1 MTGGQRRVGDPE
13 RVGSVAPRWGAQP
26 TPLLG
31 REQDGAAAR
40 RHLLRHDVRL
50 LTLTGPP
57 GVGKTRLA
65 LALAAGLR
73 DEFPDGVSVVELAP
87 VLDAALVAPTI
98 AAALG
103 LQEVA
108 AQPAL
113 TAVRHYLAAKQALL
127 VLDNFEQ
134 VLAAGV
140 QVAEILAGCPDLK
153 VLVTSRAPLRVRWEY
168 EFPVPPLALPPPGA
182 TPDPAELLRFPA
194 ITLFVERARAL
205 RPDFALT
212 PADAPVVA
220 ALCARLDGLPLAI
233 ELAAARARAWSPGEI
248 LAHLP
253 RRLDRLGDGPRD
265 LPPRHRTLRAAIAWS
280 VRLLSDD
287 DRAVWR
293 RLAVFAGGF
302 TAEAAAAVCRDP
314 TAPAADADTDSGTA
328 AALARLVDASLVAVH
343 RPAGDPPR
351 YRLLETIRDFAA
363 EELERSG
370 ELAATRRRHARHFL
384 ALGREAEPHLTGGS
398 RGPWLDRLY
407 AELDNLRAVFVAS
420 EGDPGLVEAA
430 LDLAGAIWWFWT
442 FRGQVTEGR
451 RWSEALLA
459 RDHAATPMRGRA
471 QTLLAAGTLA
481 WLQGDYAAARPYLEE
496 SAALCRTLGERAGL
510 GYAVGV
516 LGRAWGYQG
525 EAATARALLG
535 RGAAIF
541 RELDEPWG
549 LALTLFDYGD
559 ATLPVDPAA
568 ARRLLEESL
577 GLFRRL
583 GDGWG
588 VALALTSLGRLALTR
603 GEYPAARAHVEEA
616 LALRRAEGHPYYV
629 AISLASLGDIAR
641 CRRDI
646 AQAWDRYGESLA
658 LHLDLGNRRGI
669 AWAKRG
675 LGCAALAQGRLRP
688 AVELLQASLDLEREL
703 GAKPG
708 IAESLAALGGVLV
721 RLGRHEPAAE
731 LFGAVDALVD
741 ETRAALGPADRVG
754 YDEHVAV
761 ARARIGA
768 VALAAARARG
778 RGLTLDQAISRGMA
792 VYVPPGAADAPPPDP
807 GRAAANPLSRRERD
821 VAALVARGLSN
832 REIAAML
839 FITEGTANLH
849 VKHILTKLGLDR
861 RTQVA
866 IWALGVGLAAD
877 AGDPPRYTAR
887 GGVP

>member
-1 MTGGQRRVGDPE
+1 MAGGQRRLGQSDHAGPAGAGPDAAACPAPE
-13 RVGSVAPRWGAQP
+13 WATQP
-26 TPLLG
+26 TSLLG
-31 REQDGAAAR
+31 REQDLAAAR
-40 RHLLRHDVRL
+40 RQLLRPDVRL

-65 LALAAGLR
+65 LALATDLR
-73 DEFPDGVSVVELAP
+73 EEFPDGVAVVELAP
-87 VLDAALVAPTI
+87 VLDAALVVPTV

-108 AQPAL
+108 AQPTLMAL
-113 TAVRHYLAAKQALL
+113 RHYLAAKQALL

-140 QVAEILAGCPDLK
+140 QVADLLAGCPDLK

-182 TPDPAELLRFPA
+182 APDPAELARFPA
-194 ITLFVERARAL
+194 VALFVERARAL
-205 RPDFALT
+205 RPEFALT

-220 ALCARLDGLPLAI
+220 AICARLDGLPLAI

-253 RRLDRLGDGPRD
+253 RRLDLLGDGPRD
-265 LPPRHRTLRAAIAWS
+265 LPSRQRTLRAAIAWS
-280 VRLLSDD
+280 VRLLSAA
-287 DRAVWR
+287 DRAALR

-302 TAEAAAAVCRDP
+302 TAEAADAVCRDS
-314 TAPAADADTDSGTA
+314 AAADGAHADFAVT
-328 AALARLVDASLVAVH
+328 AALARLVDASLVAVE
-343 RPAGDPPR
+343 RPAGGPPR

-363 EELERSG
+363 DELQRSG

-384 ALGREAEPHLTGGS
+384 ALGRAAEPHLAGGS
-398 RGPWLDRLY
+398 RGPWLGRLS
-407 AELDNLRAVFVAS
+407 AELDNLRAVFAAS
-420 EGDPGLVEAA
+420 EGDPGLVETA
-430 LDLAGAIWWFWT
+430 LALAGAIWWFWV

-451 RWSEALLA
+451 RWCEALLA
-459 RDHAATPMRGRA
+459 RDRAAAHTRGRA
-471 QTLLAAGTLA
+471 QTLLAAGTLT

-496 SAALCRTLGERAGL
+496 SAAICDALGERAGL

-516 LGRAWGYQG
+516 LGRTWGYQG
-525 EAATARALLG
+525 DAATARALLA
-535 RGAAIF
+535 RSVAIF
-541 RELDEPWG
+541 REVDEPWG
-549 LALTLFDYGD
+549 LALCLFDFGD
-559 ATLPVDPAA
+559 ATLPVDPEAA
-568 ARRLLEESL
+568 GRLLEESL

-588 VALALTSLGRLALTR
+588 IALALTSLGRLALLR
-603 GEYPAARAHVEEA
+603 RDYPAARAHVEEA
-616 LALRRAEGHPYYV
+616 LALRRTLEHPYYV

-641 CRRDI
+641 CERDV
-646 AQAWDRYGESLA
+646 ARAWDRYTESLA
-658 LHLDLGNRRGI
+658 LFLNLGNRRGI

-675 LGCAALAQGRLRP
+675 LGGAALARGRLRS

-708 IAESLAALGGVLV
+708 IAESLAALGGVLAG
-721 RLGRHEPAAE
+721 LGRPEPAAE
-731 LFGAVDALVD
+731 LLGAVDALVD
-741 ETRAALGPADRVG
+741 ESRAALGPADQAG
-754 YDEHVAV
+754 YDEQVAAV
-761 ARARIGA
+761 RARIGA
-768 VALAAARARG
+768 AALAAARARG
-778 RGLTLDQAISRGMA
+778 RALTLDQAISRGMA
-792 VYVPPGAADAPPPDP
+792 IYVPPGAAGLDRP
-807 GRAAANPLSRRERD
+807 AAGPLSRRERD

-832 REIAAML
+832 REIAATL

-866 IWALGVGLAAD
+866 IWALHAGLPPD
-877 AGDPPRYTAR
+877 EDDPPRR
-887 GGVP
+887 

>member
-1 MTGGQRRVGDPE
+1 MD
-13 RVGSVAPRWGAQP
+13 RWGAQP

-31 REQDGAAAR
+31 REQDLAAAR
-40 RHLLRHDVRL
+40 RQLLRPDVRL

-57 GVGKTRLA
+57 GVGKTRLG
-65 LALAAGLR
+65 LALAADLR
-73 DEFPDGVSVVELAP
+73 DAFPDGVAVVELAP
-87 VLDAALVAPTI
+87 VLDAALVVPTI

-103 LQEVA
+103 LQEIA

-113 TAVRHYLAAKQALL
+113 AAVRHYLAAKQALL

-140 QVAEILAGCPDLK
+140 EVAELLAGCPDLK

-168 EFPVPPLALPPPGA
+168 AFPVPPLALPPPGA
-182 TPDPAELLRFPA
+182 APDPAELMRYPA
-194 ITLFVERARAL
+194 VALFVERASAV
-205 RPDFALT
+205 RPDFGLA

-233 ELAAARARAWSPGEI
+233 ELAAARARAWSPRAI

-253 RRLDRLGDGPRD
+253 RPFDLLGEGPRD
-265 LPPRHRTLRAAIAWS
+265 LPPHQRTRRAAIAWS
-280 VRLLSDD
+280 YRLLATDD
-287 DRAVWR
+287 QTILC

-314 TAPAADADTDSGTA
+314 AAADADADVGTA
-328 AALARLVDASLVAVH
+328 AALARLVDASLVAVQ

-363 EELERSG
+363 EELERAG
-370 ELAATRRRHARHFL
+370 EFAATRRRHARHFL
-384 ALGREAEPHLTGGS
+384 ALGLEAEPHLPS
-398 RGPWLDRLY
+398 AARGPWLGRLY
-407 AELDNLRAVFVAS
+407 AELDNLRAVFAAG
-420 EGDPGLVEAA
+420 ERDPELTGTG
-430 LDLAGAIWWFWT
+430 LDLAGAIWWFWL

-451 RWSEALLA
+451 RWCAALLA
-459 RDHAATPMRGRA
+459 RDRPATRTRGRA
-471 QTLLAAGTLA
+471 RTLLAAGALA
-481 WLQGDYAAARPYLEE
+481 WLQGNDAAARPYLEE
-496 SAALCRTLGERAGL
+496 SAALCEALGDRAGL

-516 LGRAWGYQG
+516 LGRALGSQG
-525 EAATARALLG
+525 DAATARALLA

-559 ATLPVDPAA
+559 ATLPVDPET

-588 VALALTSLGRLALTR
+588 IALALTSLGRIALLR
-603 GEYPAARAHVEEA
+603 RDYPAARAHVEEA
-616 LALRRAEGHPYYV
+616 LALRRTLEHSYYV

-641 CRRDI
+641 CERDG
-646 AQAWDRYGESLA
+646 ARAWDRYAESLA

-675 LGCAALAQGRLRP
+675 LGGAALAQGRPRP
-688 AVELLQASLDLEREL
+688 AVELLQASLALEHEL

-721 RLGRHEPAAE
+721 ALGRPEPAAE
-731 LFGAVDALVD
+731 LCGAVDALVAKS
-741 ETRAALGPADRVG
+741 RAALGPADQAG
-754 YDEHVAV
+754 YDEHLA
-761 ARARIGA
+761 AIRARIGA
-768 VALAAARARG
+768 
-778 RGLTLDQAISRGMA
+778 
-792 VYVPPGAADAPPPDP
+792 
-807 GRAAANPLSRRERD
+807 
-821 VAALVARGLSN
+821 AAL
-832 REIAAML
+832 
-839 FITEGTANLH
+839 
-849 VKHILTKLGLDR
+849 
-861 RTQVA
+861 
-866 IWALGVGLAAD
+866 
-877 AGDPPRYTAR
+877 
-887 GGVP
+887 